1 MSVQRCINTLI
12 SYLPGEHAVISPGS
26 RNASIIYALEN
37 SAKTCHSVI
46 DERSAAFVALGIAKQ
61 SKQPVILCC
70 TNSLLVLRRANCD
83 TEDGDS
89 ENSVVSEPVRAIKAG
104 AMKIKSTVTVIDKHT
119 TNWINKESIEKIH
132 SWRKK
137 VTNNS

>member
-1 MSVQRCINTLI
+1 
-12 SYLPGEHAVISPGS
+12 
-26 RNASIIYALEN
+26 
-37 SAKTCHSVI
+37 
-46 DERSAAFVALGIAKQ
+46 
-61 SKQPVILCC
+61 
-70 TNSLLVLRRANCD
+70 VLRRANCD